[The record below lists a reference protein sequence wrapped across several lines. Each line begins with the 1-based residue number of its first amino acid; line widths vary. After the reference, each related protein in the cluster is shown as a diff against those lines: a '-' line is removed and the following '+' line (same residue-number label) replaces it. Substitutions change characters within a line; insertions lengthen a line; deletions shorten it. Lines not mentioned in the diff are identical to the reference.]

1 MIIFFDSLCHIE
13 FYWRIRYNKY
23 SKIKEKTM
31 NLLLKWLIMA
41 VSILL
46 ASYFLPG
53 INVDGLWT
61 ALVLA
66 VILGLIN
73 ITLKPILLVVTL
85 PINVLTLGL
94 FTLVINALMV
104 LLATTIVKG
113 FVVDGFFAAMIFSLL
128 LSLINYVLGRL
139 LDPIK

>member
-1 MIIFFDSLCHIE
+1 
-13 FYWRIRYNKY
+13 
-23 SKIKEKTM
+23 M